1 MGGQTAAMDDMTSS
15 PQPEN
20 LVVAVLIAEGVTASD
35 AVNPAEALAV
45 IPGVSVRFVG
55 SEKGPKRTV
64 PGPFKL
70 VADYTFEDIPSPDV
84 ILVPYDQSSMAD
96 ERTLAWLRS
105 AHETARWTTSVCAG
119 AITLAAAG
127 LLSGRRAT
135 THWMTRG
142 LLAAFG
148 ATYVPER
155 WVQDGNIITAAG
167 NSAGIDM
174 ALFLTSELAGPA
186 VAQAVQLGMEYDPQ
200 PPFDSGSLAKAKP
213 ETVELCIE
221 MMTAAMARAG
231 TPPEQLAMLAQAAGS

>member
-1 MGGQTAAMDDMTSS
+1 MDDATNAQ
-15 PQPEN
+15 QPEN
-20 LVVAVLIAEGVTASD
+20 LVVAVLIADGVTASD
-35 AVNPAEALAV
+35 AINPAEALAV
-45 IPGVSVRFVG
+45 IPGVTVRFVG

-70 VADYTFEDIPSPDV
+70 VAEYTFEEVPHPDV

-127 LLSGRRAT
+127 LLAGRRAT

-155 WVQDGNIITAAG
+155 WVQDGNVITAAG

-174 ALFLTSELAGPA
+174 ALFLTDQLAGPD

-213 ETVELCIE
+213 ETVDLCIKL
-221 MMTAAMARAG
+221 MSAAMLEAG
-231 TPPEQLAMLAQAAGS
+231 TPPEQVAMLAQAANG

>member
-1 MGGQTAAMDDMTSS
+1 MSE
-15 PQPEN
+15 EN
-20 LVVAVLIAEGVTASD
+20 LVVAVLIADGVTASD
-35 AVNPAEALAV
+35 AINPAEALAV
-45 IPGVSVRFVG
+45 IPGVTVRFVG
-55 SEKGPKRTV
+55 SDKGPKRTV
-64 PGPFKL
+64 PGPFQL
-70 VADYTFEDIPSPDV
+70 VAEYTFEEVPHPDV
-84 ILVPYDQSSMAD
+84 IVVPYDQSSMAD

-105 AHETARWTTSVCAG
+105 ASETARWTTSVCAG

-127 LLSGRRAT
+127 LLAGRRAT

-155 WVQDGNIITAAG
+155 WVQDGNVITAAG

-174 ALFLTSELAGPA
+174 ALFLTDQLAGPE

-213 ETVELCIE
+213 ETVELCVE
-221 MMTAAMARAG
+221 LMTAAMLKAG
-231 TPPEQLAMLAQAAGS
+231 TPPEQVAMLAQAAGA